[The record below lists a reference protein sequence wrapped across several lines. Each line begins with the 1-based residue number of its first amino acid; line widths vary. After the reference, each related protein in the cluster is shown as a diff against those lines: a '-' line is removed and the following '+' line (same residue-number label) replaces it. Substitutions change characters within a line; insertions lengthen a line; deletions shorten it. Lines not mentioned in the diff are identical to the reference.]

1 MDLSKVEIISRP
13 SAGGV
18 SEPMV
23 GSIEHS
29 AFTMLIDDY

>member
-1 MDLSKVEIISRP
+1 MGLSKVGIISRP
-13 SAGGV
+13 SAGGA

-23 GSIEHS
+23 GSITHS